1 MLVEPFEHGDRHA
14 DLKLVCQA
22 ASLYRHI
29 SGDFAMA
36 IRDRFIGAAAA
47 VALFVFPA
55 SVIAEAEDQSHI
67 PSILVEYGE
76 NMHDVELFFGAL
88 QSAKPLDLS
97 DIEYN
102 ILFISSYPNP
112 NCGRVIIDGKFE
124 EEFDQDSVNDAS
136 IMFRISDILHGKTE
150 EKSRISSPTCEK

>member
-1 MLVEPFEHGDRHA
+1 
-14 DLKLVCQA
+14 
-22 ASLYRHI
+22 
-29 SGDFAMA
+29 
-36 IRDRFIGAAAA
+36 

-102 ILFISSYPNP
+102 ILFIRSYPNP

-124 EEFDQDSVNDAS
+124 EEFDQDSLNDAS
-136 IMFRISDILHGKTE
+136 IFFRISDILHGKTE
-150 EKSRISSPTCEK
+150 EKSIISSPTCEK